1 MRFATDFFSDL
12 YQDYKIYYETNR
24 VVAEA
29 TDKVWLV
36 VLKAISYK
44 SDLANP

>member
-36 VLKAISYK
+36 VL
-44 SDLANP
+44 DLSWLLWCAMIL